1 LTPVPSFLSG
11 FSPPGFSMWL
21 SMWRVLTDYS
31 GILLRGLGVTIE
43 LSIISMALALV
54 VGMVAC
60 LASLSHL
67 RVLRYPATLY
77 VEFCR
82 DTPILVQLIW
92 VHFAWPGLF
101 GVKFTA
107 WDSAVVALALQSSG
121 YLAEEFRAGI
131 ESIDKGQV
139 EASQSLGMTWLRL
152 MRRIVVPQAV
162 IRMMPG
168 ILNQF
173 VTCLKSTSIVSIIAV
188 PDLMYQA
195 GLIASA
201 TFQPMQVYTVIAL
214 VYFLLVLIISFAVR
228 QASKRLPRFGSFGA
242 MS

>member
-1 LTPVPSFLSG
+1 MSL
-11 FSPPGFSMWL
+11 L
-21 SMWRVLTDYS
+21 SMWRLLLNYG
-31 GILLRGLGVTIE
+31 GILVQGLVVTIE
-43 LSIISMALALV
+43 LSIVSMALALLI
-54 VGMVAC
+54 GMLAC
-60 LASLSHL
+60 LASLSHHRL
-67 RVLRYPATLY
+67 LRYPATLF

-107 WDSAVVALALQSSG
+107 WDSAVIALAMQSSG

-139 EASQSLGMTWLRL
+139 EASQSLGMTYLRL

-168 ILNQF
+168 ILNQY

-201 TFQPMQVYTVIAL
+201 TFQPMQIYTMIAM

-228 QASKRLPRFGSFGA
+228 QATKKLPRFGSFGA